1 MSGRRASRKNFPR
14 PYINTPPPSDL
25 RFRKLVLTLERG
37 MAGGMTETP
46 DIKHERPEVGLTGM
60 VSAGS
65 KVNAW
70 FVREVLPLEGLLLKF
85 LRRGWRNESDIKDLC
100 QDVYVE
106 VYEAAQ
112 LEIPQSAK
120 AFVFAVARNIL
131 VDRIRREQIV
141 SIEAVADL
149 ETLGLTA
156 DEPGPDKTAIARQEL
171 RRLQQALERMPHRWR
186 DTVVMRKI
194 QGMSRPEIALRLG
207 IAEPTVSQ
215 HLAAGM
221 RALANLFHDDTNDK
235 DKP

>member
-1 MSGRRASRKNFPR
+1 MQ
-14 PYINTPPPSDL
+14 
-25 RFRKLVLTLERG
+25 
-37 MAGGMTETP
+37 GGMTETP
-46 DIKHERPEVGLTGM
+46 DIKRERPEVGLPGM
-60 VSAGS
+60 VSAAS
-65 KVNAW
+65 KVNVW

-106 VYEAAQ
+106 VYEAAHA
-112 LEIPQSAK
+112 EIPQSAK

-149 ETLGLTA
+149 ETLGLAA

-171 RRLQQALERMPHRWR
+171 RKLQTALDRMPHRWR
-186 DTVVMRKI
+186 EAVVMRKI

-221 RALANLFHDDTNDK
+221 RALANLFHDDSDSK